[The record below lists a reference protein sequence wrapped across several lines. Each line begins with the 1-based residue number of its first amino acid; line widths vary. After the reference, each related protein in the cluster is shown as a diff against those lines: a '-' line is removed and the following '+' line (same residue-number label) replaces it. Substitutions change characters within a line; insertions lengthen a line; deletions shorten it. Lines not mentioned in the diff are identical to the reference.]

1 MKILHL
7 YSDWKWTGP
16 AEPVLQMCRVLED
29 LGHDVLLAHC
39 RDAFEVDESIS
50 KQVVKYGITAT
61 ERFALDRHIP
71 PFRTLGDLWGLPRF
85 MASEQFDIVHMH
97 LCHDH
102 SFGGVCAKL
111 LGRRRPTLIRT
122 LHRRDVLKDSLGYNL
137 QLRRLTDGF
146 LTFTPGFRQ
155 TFIERFALPPECV
168 GIQPMTVDLERF
180 RPEREFR
187 DMRSEFGI
195 APDAPVIGIVGR
207 FQKYRKM
214 DVFLEAA
221 KQVISEA
228 PETRF
233 LVIGRSSQIQD
244 TVVRP
249 CQELGIEKEV
259 ILTGYRTEDY
269 DDVIAC
275 LDVFSLLMPGFDGTA
290 RAVREAMALAKPCV
304 VSDFG
309 MLPEIVKH
317 ETCGLN
323 AAMRPD
329 ALAQAWLRM
338 VRSPG
343 ERKAMGEAARK
354 DAEARFGMDQVGTC
368 LVDFYRHMLDQ
379 RGKPGG

>member
-16 AEPVLQMCRVLED
+16 AEPVLQMCRSLQD

-50 KQVVKYGITAT
+50 KKVREYGVNAT

-71 PFRTLGDLWGLPRF
+71 PFRTLADLWNLPRF
-85 MASEQFDIVHMH
+85 MASEKFDIVHMH

-102 SFGGVCAKL
+102 SIGGVCAKL
-111 LGRRRPTLIRT
+111 LGRRRPTLIRS
-122 LHRRDVLKDSLGYNL
+122 LHRRDVLNASLGYNC
-137 QLRRLTDGF
+137 QMRRLGDGF
-146 LTFTPGFRQ
+146 LTFTPGFRK
-155 TFIERFALPPECV
+155 TYIERFGLAPESLDV
-168 GIQPMTVDLERF
+168 QPMTVDLDRF
-180 RPEREFR
+180 RPDRHFR
-187 DMRSEFGI
+187 DMRTVFGI
-195 APDAPVIGIVGR
+195 EPGATVIGIVGR

-214 DVFLEAA
+214 NVFLEAA
-221 KQVISEA
+221 KLVLAEA

-233 LVIGRSSQIQD
+233 LVVGRSSQIED

-249 CQELGIEKEV
+249 CRELGIAKEV

-309 MLPEIVKH
+309 MLPEIVEH
-317 ETCGLN
+317 EKSGLN
-323 AAMRPD
+323 AEMQPD
-329 ALAQAWLRM
+329 SLARAWLRM
-338 VRSPG
+338 VRNPE
-343 ERKAMGEAARK
+343 ERKSMGQTARK
-354 DAEARFGMDQVGTC
+354 EAEARFGMDQVGAC
-368 LVDFYRHMLDQ
+368 LAAFYERMLE
-379 RGKPGG
+379 RRAGCGT